1 MIKRCPITYVLLRPD
16 EDTYSKKGLSLLSRN
31 LTTLRDFP
39 YSQEEQIIQA
49 RTIAAKMSI
58 QGVQPKLSASL
69 DVPHNTFKV
78 TDRGGTFII
87 KPQNFMWPHLPENED
102 LTMRLARTIGLNVP
116 IHGLLRCKDGSWSYF
131 IRRFDRPNLKSPLRT
146 KLPLEDFAQ
155 LSGATRHTKYDST
168 MEKIIKIIDQ
178 FCTFPALEREKL
190 FKLTVFNYLVG
201 NEDMHL
207 KNYSLITLDGTT
219 QLSPCYDLLNT
230 TIAMGKQASEE
241 IALPLNGKKNKL
253 SKSDFIDYFALE
265 RLKLSPI
272 ITSLI
277 LSDIAQ
283 HLESWDSLISSS
295 FLPQEFIL
303 AYQDLLRKRSTVL
316 F

>member
-1 MIKRCPITYVLLRPD
+1 MTKRCPITYAPLNSD
-16 EDTYSKKGLSLLSRN
+16 EIIYSKKGLALLSRN
-31 LTTLRDFP
+31 LTTLEDFP
-39 YSQEEQIIQA
+39 YSQEEQIMQA

-69 DVPHNTFKV
+69 DIHNHTFKI

-87 KPQNFMWPHLPENED
+87 KPQNYMWPHLPENED

-116 IHGLLRCKDGSWSYF
+116 LHGLLRCKDGSWSYF
-131 IRRFDRPNLKSPLRT
+131 IRRFDRPNLKSPLKS
-146 KLPLEDFAQ
+146 KLPVEDFAQ

-168 MEKIIKIIDQ
+168 MEKIVKIIDQ
-178 FCTFPALEREKL
+178 FCTFPALEKEKL

-207 KNYSLITLDGTT
+207 KNYSLITIDGQTS
-219 QLSPCYDLLNT
+219 LSPCYDLLNT

-253 SKSDFIDYFALE
+253 NKSDFLDYFALN
-265 RLKLSPI
+265 RLGINSNIATMILNDFRKELDNWN
-272 ITSLI
+272 TLI
-277 LSDIAQ
+277 AN
-283 HLESWDSLISSS
+283 S
-295 FLPQEFIL
+295 FLPQNFISE
-303 AYQDLLRKRSTVL
+303 YQNLLRHRSLV
-316 F
+316 FF